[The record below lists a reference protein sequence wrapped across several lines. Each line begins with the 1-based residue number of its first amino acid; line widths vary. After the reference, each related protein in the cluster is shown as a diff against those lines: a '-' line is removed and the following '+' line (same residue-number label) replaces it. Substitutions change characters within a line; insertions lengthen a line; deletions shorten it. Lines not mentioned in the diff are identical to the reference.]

1 MKHYL
6 TFVGTIYKF
15 NRGGVYMENT
25 VNDIELLEEDVLYLL
40 DNEEELNDFLENIL

>member
-1 MKHYL
+1 
-6 TFVGTIYKF
+6 
-15 NRGGVYMENT
+15 MENT